1 MGAGSSPNLAETAPN
16 DVCSADLLA
25 LVCVSEAGRQEIVAQ
40 VGGGL
45 GVGILPASGETL
57 GGAPGLGAVEGE
69 SVEILLTAGLCEPCR

>member
-1 MGAGSSPNLAETAPN
+1 MGQVRRRTSRKRRSMTFVVLT
-16 DVCSADLLA
+16 CWRW
-25 LVCVSEAGRQEIVAQ
+25 VCVSAAGRQEIVAQ

-69 SVEILLTAGLCEPCR
+69 SVEIPLTAGLCEPCR